1 MLNTIKKFPIII
13 ISAPRTGSS
22 ALCEMLKEMY
32 SFIPNISAFDEPL
45 PPSERFEE
53 FNKFYQKSN
62 NFILKVQALE
72 YKKIPLDLL
81 NRIINKETTIVML
94 QRSDTL
100 SQYVSH
106 YIASTTKHWRFQ
118 KDQNNDMYNDYEIPI
133 NYDLILEAMK
143 EIDFQNAVWT
153 TLLNTLPVDYKL
165 FMEDYSFEQKK
176 LIPTIQPKNYEIIK
190 DTIEKIHKRKY
201 DFQQSKR
208 T

>member
-81 NRIINKETTIVML
+81 NRISNKETTVVML

-106 YIASTTKHWRFQ
+106 YIASATNRWRFN
-118 KDQNNDMYNDYEIPI
+118 KIDNNDVYKDYEIPI
-133 NYDLILEAMK
+133 NYDLIVEAMK
-143 EIDFQNAVWT
+143 EIDFQNAAWT
-153 TLLNTLPVDYKL
+153 TLLNTLPVNYKL